1 MGASAAC
8 VSNTVCIFRREFINS
23 NKTVWKLVC
32 FLLLPQ
38 TSNSK
43 QRQLKKHLSLGEKKK
58 ISAVGIV
65 KFE

>member
-1 MGASAAC
+1 MGGSAAC
-8 VSNTVCIFRREFINS
+8 VSNTVCICCREFINS
-23 NKTVWKLVC
+23 NKAVWKWVC

-43 QRQLKKHLSLGEKKK
+43 QHQLKKTLVPGGKKK

-65 KFE
+65 EFE